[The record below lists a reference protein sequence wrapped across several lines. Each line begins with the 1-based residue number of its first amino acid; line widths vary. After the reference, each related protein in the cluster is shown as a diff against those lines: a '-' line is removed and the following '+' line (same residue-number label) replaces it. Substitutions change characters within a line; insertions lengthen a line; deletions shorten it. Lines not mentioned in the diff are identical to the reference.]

1 MEEANA
7 TPLKEIVYR
16 GGVVRFRVPADWGEE
31 DDPQTGGTFYS
42 KTPGAGTLRLKVLAL
57 EAAED
62 SPDFKSKLTKI
73 LKTMPTQP
81 PTAWTAIKSIFRK
94 EIPPE
99 NPIEELENGNSMTKY
114 IQKMMEAGNALDV
127 HFWTIGNVVSP
138 RKARVATFSFTIL
151 ESLSS
156 DLEMKKTIE
165 LLEHEIRTC
174 KFHEQS
180 ATTETK

>member
-1 MEEANA
+1 MEEANG

-16 GGVVRFRVPADWGEE
+16 GGIVRFRVPADWGEE
-31 DDPQTGGTFYS
+31 DDPQAGGTFYS
-42 KTPGAGTLRLKVLAL
+42 HIAGAGTLKLKVVAL

-62 SPDFKSKLTKI
+62 SPDFKAKVTTI

-81 PTAWTAIKSIFRK
+81 PTALKVLKSFFRK
-94 EIPPE
+94 EIPPD

-114 IQKMMEAGNALDV
+114 IQKMMESGNALDV
-127 HFWTIGNVVSP
+127 YFWTIANVVSQ

-151 ESLSS
+151 ERLSS

-165 LLEHEIRTC
+165 VLDHEIRTC
-174 KFHEQS
+174 KFYEQAAIDS
-180 ATTETK
+180 K